1 MKKLFFSLLAVA
13 AMASCSKSELAE
25 RPNIDGGDVEI
36 LAKSTALSISTR
48 APFEGSTIDADHN
61 LVAKVWA
68 TTTKDVYSSALDADG
83 KNNIPTYNGNF
94 NGTDKMVF
102 KNENQVG
109 FLSTA
114 DGGKG
119 SMYFPADK
127 DDVYLFG
134 LYPYDLEWTESTSAG
149 KSSAVCKIDG
159 KSDIMVAP
167 QAVANKAKHQ
177 AVSPATPEYPTLAFE
192 HMLTK
197 LIVKVSAENDAAI
210 SAWGQITDIAL
221 TGANGGLKNQV
232 SIACTDK
239 VAGQPMK
246 GSFTAPEGTPA
257 SFDFFKMDMTQTDA
271 SKQYTDTAFK
281 SLVLD
286 DTAVELT
293 ETATNVAYVLVAPL
307 TADLVNT
314 DTDFTLQVKTTN
326 HTTAYTV
333 NINLLDATAAAYAQ
347 STQGK
352 YFEITLTF
360 KATEIQAKATVVAW
374 ENGGNGGADIQ

>member
-68 TTTKDVYSSALDADG
+68 TTMKDVYSGTLDADG

-109 FLSTA
+109 FLSIT

-210 SAWGQITDIAL
+210 SAWGQITEIAL
-221 TGANGGLKNQV
+221 TGANGGLKIQV
-232 SIACTDK
+232 SIACTD
-239 VAGQPMK
+239 
-246 GSFTAPEGTPA
+246 
-257 SFDFFKMDMTQTDA
+257 
-271 SKQYTDTAFK
+271 
-281 SLVLD
+281 
-286 DTAVELT
+286 
-293 ETATNVAYVLVAPL
+293 
-307 TADLVNT
+307 
-314 DTDFTLQVKTTN
+314 
-326 HTTAYTV
+326 
-333 NINLLDATAAAYAQ
+333 
-347 STQGK
+347 
-352 YFEITLTF
+352 
-360 KATEIQAKATVVAW
+360 
-374 ENGGNGGADIQ
+374 